1 MKTYKEIKTW
11 IERRIERRNQELI
24 SIASSAY
31 HTDNVI
37 SNKLA
42 VNMLKNHFE
51 TIYRAQYEMTQY
63 MILLERIESYESD
76 NLPEA
81 VLTCQVIGELDCL
94 KTSLKHEL
102 LNKESM
108 PSTTNLHFNLC
119 GLWETEVHK
128 KMIRDISS
136 LIK

>member
-11 IERRIERRNQELI
+11 IERRIGRRQSQLEEIVREGEHSNE
-24 SIASSAY
+24 
-31 HTDNVI
+31 VI
-37 SNKLA
+37 NNKNIVKLFKC
-42 VNMLKNHFE
+42 NFE
-51 TIYRAQYEMTQY
+51 TIYRTQYEMTQY

-128 KMIRDISS
+128 KMIKDISN